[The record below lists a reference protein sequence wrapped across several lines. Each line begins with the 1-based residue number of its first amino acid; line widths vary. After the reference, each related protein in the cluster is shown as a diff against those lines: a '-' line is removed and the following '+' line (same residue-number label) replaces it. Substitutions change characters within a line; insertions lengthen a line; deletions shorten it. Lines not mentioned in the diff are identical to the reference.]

1 MGGAARATNV
11 HRPGRAQVKPSDQLE
26 YQRDTLRGLV
36 AGVTPE
42 QLSRPTP
49 CTEWDVRGLISHF
62 VGGAAMFA
70 AAFNG
75 ETMDIDPD
83 APMPD
88 LVGND
93 PLGAFDGAIA
103 MFNTAVDQPGA
114 MDRMITLPFGTL
126 PAPMVLELLKFDLL
140 VHCWDLA
147 TATGQPFDP
156 PADAVEHGLEVAKVI
171 VSRELRDAG
180 TFGDEVT
187 VDVPSQPIDRLVA
200 FTGRTI

>member
-1 MGGAARATNV
+1 M
-11 HRPGRAQVKPSDQLE
+11 HPSDQLA

-36 AGVTPE
+36 AGVTSD
-42 QLSRPTP
+42 QLPLPTP
-49 CTEWDVRGLISHF
+49 CTDWDVRGLINHF
-62 VGGAAMFA
+62 VGGAGMFA

-75 ETMDIDPD
+75 VELDIDPD

-88 LVGND
+88 LVGDD

-103 MFNTAVDQPGA
+103 MFNAAVDQPGA
-114 MDRMITLPFGTL
+114 MDRTISLPFGQL

-156 PADAVEHGLEVAKVI
+156 PVDAVEYGLDAAKVI
-171 VSRELRDAG
+171 ISREMRNGD
-180 TFGDEVT
+180 TFCDEVVLDT
-187 VDVPSQPIDRLVA
+187 HATPIERLVA
-200 FTGRTI
+200 FTGRPV